1 MRKTAMPGERSTN
14 LNKPVDVAKL
24 IINEIFSDKI
34 YKGEVIK
41 ANSS

>member
-1 MRKTAMPGERSTN
+1 MRKIAMPGERSTN

-34 YKGEVIK
+34 YKGEIIK
-41 ANSS
+41 ASNS